1 MESLNKQTRQSKLI
15 FDCRQLM
22 GRVILNAV
30 DNIETKADFE
40 FWSRANTHNI
50 EYFRANLSDYIR
62 IPKLMPGEVSHD
74 CRQLMADQIRTLI
87 TSSMQNVNREQDS
100 LKPGP
105 HVVTV
110 E

>member
-1 MESLNKQTRQSKLI
+1 
-15 FDCRQLM
+15 
-22 GRVILNAV
+22 
-30 DNIETKADFE
+30 
-40 FWSRANTHNI
+40 
-50 EYFRANLSDYIR
+50 
-62 IPKLMPGEVSHD
+62 MPGEVSHD